1 MSSPVT
7 RCPDSVTSV
16 SDSDSA
22 TTRTGRIFTSLDTA
36 TGSTHR
42 FNVIAGTPSSMA
54 TAAAG
59 GKRGQ
64 GSAQVLSVDV
74 HRGTLARDGAH
85 RHDGSGRG
93 DTFHLISEEGLGE
106 PRSNS
111 DAFAKLAEHG
121 LLAATR
127 ATEMARM
134 ADFRNVV
141 VHGYEVVDL
150 RIVRD
155 VVENHLGDLESYVA
169 DVDAWLSRR

>member
-1 MSSPVT
+1 MVHT
-7 RCPDSVTSV
+7 LQL
-16 SDSDSA
+16 A
-22 TTRTGRIFTSLDTA
+22 IQAALDVA
-36 TGSTHR
+36 
-42 FNVIAGTPSSMA
+42 
-54 TAAAG
+54 
-59 GKRGQ
+59 
-64 GSAQVLSVDV
+64 
-74 HRGTLARDGAH
+74 
-85 RHDGSGRG
+85 
-93 DTFHLISEEGLGE
+93 FHLISEEGLGE

>member
-1 MSSPVT
+1 MVYDVAGRFAPTSSARDMTPAVAI
-7 RCPDSVTSV
+7 CDVSVDFA
-16 SDSDSA
+16 SDRYDA
-22 TTRTGRIFTSLDTA
+22 
-36 TGSTHR
+36 
-42 FNVIAGTPSSMA
+42 SS
-54 TAAAG
+54 AAG
-59 GKRGQ
+59 YDANLDANTDLREERFVVHTLQ
-64 GSAQVLSVDV
+64 LAIQAALDV
-74 HRGTLARDGAH
+74 A
-85 RHDGSGRG
+85 
-93 DTFHLISEEGLGE
+93 FHLISEEGLGE